1 MAVTSWSAA
10 AQGAGALVVNG
21 TVEMTASLRARAA
34 LGTWWPIRPNLLM
47 AMRAVTCV
55 PSEDQV

>member
-1 MAVTSWSAA
+1 
-10 AQGAGALVVNG
+10 LVVNG

-34 LGTWWPIRPNLLM
+34 LETWWPIRPNLLM